1 MSYKQKLCKL
11 YGQDTITVED
21 ICIPIIILIVLGI
34 YMFGGVVSMSDYNP
48 NAIMNITDSFII
60 ASLLIFH
67 IGSIIII
74 AGIITISIF
83 MGRTYIKKI
92 WHKNV
97 IVCKKE

>member
-21 ICIPIIILIVLGI
+21 ICIPIMILIVLGT
-34 YMFGGVVSMSDYNP
+34 YMFGGFVFMSDYNA
-48 NAIMNITDSFII
+48 NAVINITDCFII
-60 ASLLIFH
+60 TSLIIFQ
-67 IGSIIII
+67 IGSLIIV
-74 AGIITISIF
+74 AGIITTYIF

-92 WHKNV
+92 WYKDV